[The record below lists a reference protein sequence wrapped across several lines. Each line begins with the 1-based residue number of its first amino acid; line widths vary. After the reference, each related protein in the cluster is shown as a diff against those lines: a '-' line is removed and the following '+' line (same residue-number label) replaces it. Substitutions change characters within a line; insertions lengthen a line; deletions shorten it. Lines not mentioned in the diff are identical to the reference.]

1 MLLHQRDRCSSNH
14 ELVLVNT
21 ALVPPTCACPQNF
34 VALVP
39 LALVL
44 GEVTE
49 DLAVRFGDTVGGLLN
64 ATFGN
69 VVELVLSLAALS
81 KGLFLVVAMSLIGSI
96 LSNLLLVLGERP
108 GALILSVPCHVRGH
122 SIKPPCGFLTDA

>member
-1 MLLHQRDRCSSNH
+1 M
-14 ELVLVNT
+14 
-21 ALVPPTCACPQNF
+21 
-34 VALVP
+34 ALVP

-96 LSNLLLVLGERP
+96 LSNLLLVLG
-108 GALILSVPCHVRGH
+108 ASAH
-122 SIKPPCGFLTDA
+122 SAWLAVCLLDAFRHSLTGEDMAGTACVHAQLHNLVL